1 VRWRKVVLRWG
12 IEVFGVEEH
21 VGEALID
28 VDLDALW
35 CMLDGCLGE
44 SAVIGAGARA
54 AHQNQN

>member
-1 VRWRKVVLRWG
+1 VVLRWG